1 VQNQIDISLGNITT
15 SAQQWRSWSA
25 VSAEGR
31 DKERSI
37 DRLRLFCGLT
47 PLTYTSQRERDR
59 LAQEIAGKLAI
70 QAGYSPT
77 RKVYQE
83 ITWQANDP
91 LVHYTLGDLLDP
103 FNPPNDP
110 NRTNA
115 VRFAI
120 PPQITLTNSNLGL
133 LNQRYRPWGGNPNES
148 ADVLARDIRVKDPLI
163 ERSDDWAFPTNKFP
177 NVGWIGRVHRGTPW
191 QTVYL
196 KADIADTNTTTQTS
210 WYRWAGSQGTH
221 PTNDWTLA
229 DLFTTAPTDTAQR
242 GLLSANQ
249 DNLAAWAAV
258 LSGVSVLVPT
268 DDTGA
273 LDELF
278 LEQVSSNLFE
288 PSATNLSTLQKIVD
302 GINRTRAQ
310 ETNILYGVHAPYF
323 DSLGRILATPEL
335 TFASPPATPAS
346 TGTLPRRLPVWPR
359 DEVLERV
366 PQQILSLLKADEP
379 RFVVYAFG
387 QTLKEAPSSLYF
399 GEGIFNRMC
408 TNYQVKSE
416 FVTRSVV
423 RLDGSLDSPRAVV
436 ENFNEILSE

>member
-1 VQNQIDISLGNITT
+1 M
-15 SAQQWRSWSA
+15 
-25 VSAEGR
+25 GR
-31 DKERSI
+31 Q
-37 DRLRLFCGLT
+37 
-47 PLTYTSQRERDR
+47 SQRVGRCPGPRYPGQRPPDR
-59 LAQEIAGKLAI
+59 
-70 QAGYSPT
+70 
-77 RKVYQE
+77 
-83 ITWQANDP
+83 
-91 LVHYTLGDLLDP
+91 TLG
-103 FNPPNDP
+103 
-110 NRTNA
+110 
-115 VRFAI
+115 
-120 PPQITLTNSNLGL
+120 
-133 LNQRYRPWGGNPNES
+133 
-148 ADVLARDIRVKDPLI
+148 
-163 ERSDDWAFPTNKFP
+163 DWAFPTNKFP
-177 NVGWIGRVHRGTPW
+177 NVGWIGRVYRGTPW

-242 GLLSANQ
+242 SLLSVNQ

-278 LEQVSSNLFE
+278 SSRCRQTCSNPRPPTSAPSRKSSTVSTAPAHRKPTSCTA
-288 PSATNLSTLQKIVD
+288 SM
-302 GINRTRAQ
+302 
-310 ETNILYGVHAPYF
+310 PYF

-423 RLDGSLDSPRAVV
+423 RLDGSLDSPRAIAVRTSMRFSANS
-436 ENFNEILSE
+436 ETLLGPPHLSSVL